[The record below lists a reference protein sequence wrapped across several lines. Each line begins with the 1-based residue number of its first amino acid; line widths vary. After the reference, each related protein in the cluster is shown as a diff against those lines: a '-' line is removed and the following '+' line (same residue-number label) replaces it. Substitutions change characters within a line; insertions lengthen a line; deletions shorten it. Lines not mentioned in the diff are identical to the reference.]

1 MMLQLQKRSYADAFK
16 TASKKLVQK
25 TAKFTVY
32 LIGKKT
38 CRSDHS
44 IAWSKP
50 KSLPSKSNDCH
61 FYDDKAERASS
72 VQNKDKYHRTNIKK
86 LLIKLDYFIWN
97 KFL

>member
-1 MMLQLQKRSYADAFK
+1 MWLKTFLIVLNMLLQLQKRSYADAFK

-44 IAWSKP
+44 IA
-50 KSLPSKSNDCH
+50 
-61 FYDDKAERASS
+61 
-72 VQNKDKYHRTNIKK
+72 
-86 LLIKLDYFIWN
+86 
-97 KFL
+97 